1 MAARDNIVER
11 AKAAKDVVEEA
22 RAVVT
27 IAEGEVNAARA
38 KLRAVQQ
45 LCDHP
50 GGYATSC
57 MGESGFYCPD
67 CFYTR

>member
-27 IAEGEVNAARA
+27 IAEGEVDAARA

-45 LCDHP
+45 LCDHAN
-50 GGYATSC
+50 GYQTSC

>member
-11 AKAAKDVVEEA
+11 AKAAKEAVDEA
-22 RAVVT
+22 RGVVI
-27 IAEGEVNAARA
+27 IAEGEVDAARA
-38 KLRAVQQ
+38 KLRAVQH

-57 MGESGFYCPD
+57 MGETGYYCPD
-67 CFYTR
+67 CFYTQ